1 MQCLWAIILKQGKY
15 EAACN
20 ETQEIRGHVNV
31 IEQRPISKAFHLSK
45 CMENL
50 NSIIDTM
57 VPGGQ

>member
-1 MQCLWAIILKQGKY
+1 MQYLWAIILKQGKY

-50 NSIIDTM
+50 NSMIDTM
-57 VPGGQ
+57 GPGGQ